1 MIRTPLAA
9 AVLFF
14 TCASV
19 CVGGEL
25 EDRYHAGLRARGLF
39 SVAEGAALR
48 ELRDADL
55 TPSRRQAAAVRLA
68 LALAEHARFAD
79 GAERAELFA
88 RAAETLDDA
97 RRAFPAMPA
106 VRLDV
111 ARGRVAATA
120 ARLAANDALPDLAPS
135 PADRDAAENALATAD
150 ARLSLVTDD
159 LTRRRRHLARG
170 LSRDDEPLSAEEL
183 ADLQDV
189 AAVEL
194 AGVRLLRAELHPD
207 GSEARGRLA
216 EAAKSQ
222 ALPVR
227 RERLERRRALQIADA
242 DRLAGNPRDALRRLT
257 AVPGAT
263 AATLRARLAVG
274 GPGDAAAFAAAA
286 RKGVA
291 AAGRSAVL
299 GDEAEYWA
307 AVALARLAAEARAAG
322 RADLADGLLDRL
334 NADAARAAA
343 AHGGPWGRRVLGV
356 AAAAGRSAGFSPAL
370 AKAVA
375 TAEAQ
380 TGGGAGE
387 ADALL
392 TAAELALHE
401 EDATP
406 AAVLSLASRA
416 ADAGAAGQFP
426 DRLEPLLRGALG
438 RFPEVP
444 GFGPGS
450 SAGVHLR
457 LCGVLAGRYAAAP
470 SVAAHRELAGALTEH
485 RVRFAESP
493 TAAAAAWRLARH
505 EETRA
510 QRARAV
516 PLYRALLADPTRRAA
531 AAAGLARSHEGV
543 LRYLDDEIR
552 REKNPTA
559 AVARR
564 LQRGERYAAA
574 VEDLL
579 PLAEAADPAGPSAA
593 AVAALA
599 ELRLRTARV
608 LLAAPPGVEGETA
621 AADALLARVRDAA
634 AALEPADRTAF
645 WRFAAAE
652 AARRGAVTAA
662 RLGRFG
668 EAAKFANALPDDPAA
683 LAPVLAGWAEVGTG
697 DPTFNAARL
706 TLADRVLAAGA
717 GGEVRRSAR
726 VARAAS
732 LLAAGRPSEAAAELL
747 DVLSAGHDPAAAA
760 LAAEAVARSRSPELA
775 AASRAAWRRAE
786 AAEADGSPDWLLA
799 RARRIAGMKAAGD
812 AAGAA
817 KLLAVTALLH
827 PAADHPDPRVR
838 RRYAALS
845 RALNPPPVAA
855 GGARRADAGGF

>member
-9 AVLFF
+9 AVVFL
-14 TCASV
+14 TCVGAA
-19 CVGGEL
+19 CGGEL

-79 GAERAELFA
+79 GAERADLFA
-88 RAAETLDDA
+88 RAADTLDDA

-106 VRLDV
+106 VRLDA

-120 ARLAANDALPDLAPS
+120 ARLAAHDALPDLAPS
-135 PADRDAAENALATAD
+135 PADRDAAEGLLSTAD
-150 ARLSLVTDD
+150 ARLSLVHGA
-159 LTRRRRHLARG
+159 LGERRRDLARG
-170 LSRDDEPLSAEEL
+170 RSRDTEPLSAEEL
-183 ADLQDV
+183 ADLEDV
-189 AAVEL
+189 AAIEL
-194 AGVRLLRAELHPD
+194 AGVRLLRAESQPD

-216 EAAKSQ
+216 DAAKSL

-227 RERLERRRALQIADA
+227 RERLQRRRTILLADA
-242 DRLAGNPRDALRRLT
+242 DRLAGNPRDALRNLT

-286 RKGVA
+286 RRGAA

-307 AVALARLAAEARAAG
+307 AVALARLAGEARAAG
-322 RADLADGLLDRL
+322 RADLADDLLERL

-343 AHGGPWGRRVLGV
+343 AHGGPWGRRVLKV

-370 AKAVA
+370 AAAVA
-375 TAEAQ
+375 AAEARV
-380 TGGGAGE
+380 GGSEEE

-392 TAAELALHE
+392 AAAELALNE
-401 EDATP
+401 DDATP

-416 ADAGAAGQFP
+416 ADAGAAEKFR
-426 DRLEPLLRGALG
+426 DRLAPLLRGALE
-438 RFPEVP
+438 RFPDHP

-457 LCGVLAGRYAAAP
+457 LCGVLAGRYAAGP
-470 SVAAHRELAGALTEH
+470 SVAAHRELVGALTEH

-493 TAAAAAWRLARH
+493 TAAAATWRLARH
-505 EETRA
+505 EETRG
-510 QRARAV
+510 QRTRAV
-516 PLYRALLADPTRRAA
+516 PLYRALLADPSRRAA

-543 LRYLDDEIR
+543 LKYLDQEIR
-552 REKNPTA
+552 RETDPTA

-564 LQRGERYAAA
+564 LQRGDRYAAA
-574 VEDLL
+574 VEDLS
-579 PLAEAADPAGPSAA
+579 PLAEAADPAEPSAA
-593 AVAALA
+593 TVAALA

-608 LLAAPPGVEGETA
+608 LLNAPPGEDQRVA

-634 AALEPADRTAF
+634 AGFESENRTAF

-662 RLGRFG
+662 ELGRFA
-668 EAAKFANALPDDPAA
+668 EAAELAKVLPDDPAA
-683 LAPVLAGWAEVGTG
+683 LAPVLAGWAEVQTR
-697 DPTFNAARL
+697 DATFNAARL
-706 TLADRVLAAGA
+706 ALADRVLAAGA
-717 GGEVRRSAR
+717 TGTCG
-726 VARAAS
+726 
-732 LLAAGRPSEAAAELL
+732 GRPGWRGGRRCWPP
-747 DVLSAGHDPAAAA
+747 AG
-760 LAAEAVARSRSPELA
+760 
-775 AASRAAWRRAE
+775 
-786 AAEADGSPDWLLA
+786 
-799 RARRIAGMKAAGD
+799 RARRPRNYWTSFPPATTPPPRPSPRRPSRRAGPRNWPPPPGRRGGGPKPRRP
-812 AAGAA
+812 
-817 KLLAVTALLH
+817 TAPPPGCWPA
-827 PAADHPDPRVR
+827 PAASP
-838 RRYAALS
+838 A
-845 RALNPPPVAA
+845 
-855 GGARRADAGGF
+855 